1 MDSPILSSSILL
13 ENQEANFLLSLE
25 PSELN
30 EKEHFENDKSNPKD
44 MIEGLTSKIFDET
57 TVKKS
62 YIGNYIYTDNFEENS
77 ISNDFIYSTAIESIS
92 QNISH
97 LRKKLNSYDLYKPA
111 RDMIYKA
118 KQIETVIEQTYNYD
132 KKLKEQMI
140 EENYYLQKVIYS
152 WRRVAGDGNCF
163 YRSVVFAW
171 LEYLVFNKKI
181 NVLKIIISN
190 LYTKFDPNYENTK
203 RLPYN
208 VRKYFISKERN
219 IAIIILNIIIDILN
233 EQQINDN
240 KKIKNAYSIL
250 IKAFNFSTFDT
261 TMIFYLRYILYEFIL
276 ENQDKCFSK
285 DFEVLLGNLLPQ
297 QYETED
303 GQFKFDNYFNEDL
316 LKFYTCAEKLAVYL
330 TPFVIKVD
338 LKVIFYDFGKDCDI
352 ETKLFQSNL
361 KNRDVIYV
369 LFRKAHYDIC
379 YSEDYFNRFNEFLN
393 IYKNFKEN
401 LYVLKQNDVEQF
413 KKNSHLFDI
422 EGSRIFNRKLYYKK
436 IKEGKKEK
444 KIENKNENKIE
455 TTIEN
460 KIDNKPE
467 EIIDFTTRLALIK
480 NQIDNHESCFKC
492 GKLIPQSDLNKFNIK
507 LPCNCK
513 LILCNEDCE
522 NNYLKEFGS
531 LIESFPLL
539 EKGYN
544 IKCPKCQK
552 DFSLNELIEFSN
564 SINNQFLNESMKK
577 KLNMLFNEYCMTC
590 LCPLKDKMKY
600 SIICK
605 QDIKNNI
612 IGQKKFIH
620 YYCQNCNEKKGSN
633 CRICQNYHYKVVKK

>member
-13 ENQEANFLLSLE
+13 ENQDANFLLSLE
-25 PSELN
+25 PIESN
-30 EKEHFENDKSNPKD
+30 ENENSNPKD

-62 YIGNYIYTDNFEENS
+62 TIGNYLYTENFEEQS
-77 ISNDFIYSTAIESIS
+77 ISNDFIYSSAIDSVS

-97 LRKKLNSYDLYKPA
+97 LKKKLNEYHLNKPA
-111 RDMIYKA
+111 RDMIYRA

-132 KKLKEQMI
+132 KSLKEQMI

-163 YRSVVFAW
+163 YRSVIFAW

-181 NVLKIIISN
+181 NVLKMIICN

-233 EQQINDN
+233 EEQISDN
-240 KKIKNAYSIL
+240 KKIISAYSIL

-297 QYETED
+297 QYETEE
-303 GQFKFDNYFNEDL
+303 GKFKFDNYFNEDL

-379 YSEDYFNRFNEFLN
+379 YSEDYFNRFNEFLK
-393 IYKNFKEN
+393 IYKNFEEN
-401 LYVLKQNDVEQF
+401 IYVLKKNDVEKF
-413 KKNSHLFDI
+413 KKNTNLYDI
-422 EGSRIFNRKLYYKK
+422 EGSRVFNRKLYYKK
-436 IKEGKKEK
+436 IKEGKKVNNN
-444 KIENKNENKIE
+444 ENKNENKVE
-455 TTIEN
+455 
-460 KIDNKPE
+460 NKPE
-467 EIIDFTTRLALIK
+467 EIIDFNTRLAAIK
-480 NQIDNHESCFKC
+480 NQIDSHESCFKC
-492 GKLIPQSDLNKFNIK
+492 GKFIPKSDLNKFNIK
-507 LPCNCK
+507 LPCNCI
-513 LILCNEDCE
+513 LILCNENCE
-522 NNYLKEFGS
+522 NNYFKEFGS

-552 DFSLNELIEFSN
+552 DFSLNELIEFSL
-564 SINNQFLNESMKK
+564 SINNQFLKESLKK

-590 LCPLKDKMKY
+590 LCPLKDKKKY

-605 QDIKNNI
+605 QDIKNDI

-620 YYCQNCNEKKGSN
+620 YYCQNCYDKKGSN
-633 CRICQNYHYKVVKK
+633 CKICQNYHYKIVKK

>member
-13 ENQEANFLLSLE
+13 ENPEANFLLSLE
-25 PSELN
+25 PNELN
-30 EKEHFENDKSNPKD
+30 EKENSENEKSNPKD

-62 YIGNYIYTDNFEENS
+62 IIGNYLHTENFEEKS
-77 ISNDFIYSTAIESIS
+77 ISNDFIYNTAIESIC
-92 QNISH
+92 QNIS
-97 LRKKLNSYDLYKPA
+97 LLKKKLNNYDLYKPA

-118 KQIETVIEQTYNYD
+118 KKIETVIEQTYNYD
-132 KKLKEQMI
+132 RQLKEQMI

-163 YRSVVFAW
+163 YRSVIFAW

-181 NVLKIIISN
+181 NVFKIIISN
-190 LYTKFDPNYENTK
+190 LYTKFDPNYVNTK
-203 RLPYN
+203 RLPPN
-208 VRKYFISKERN
+208 IRKYFISKERN

-233 EQQINDN
+233 DNQISDS

-276 ENQDKCFSK
+276 ENEDKCFSK

-297 QYETED
+297 QYETEE
-303 GQFKFDNYFNEDL
+303 GKFKFDNYFNEDL

-379 YSEDYFNRFNEFLN
+379 YSQDYFNRFNEFLN
-393 IYKNFKEN
+393 LYKNFNDNCYILKEN
-401 LYVLKQNDVEQF
+401 DIEKF
-413 KKNSHLFDI
+413 KKKSNLFDI

-436 IKEGKKEK
+436 INEVKKEDK
-444 KIENKNENKIE
+444 VENKIE
-455 TTIEN
+455 MKIE
-460 KIDNKPE
+460 NKPE
-467 EIIDFTTRLALIK
+467 EIIDFSTRLAAMK
-480 NQIDNHESCFKC
+480 NQIDSHESCFKC
-492 GKLIPQSDLNKFNIK
+492 SKLIPKSDFNKFNIK
-507 LPCNCK
+507 FPCNCK
-513 LILCNEDCE
+513 LLFCNEECE

-531 LIESFPLL
+531 LIENFPLL
-539 EKGYN
+539 EKDYN
-544 IKCPKCQK
+544 INCPKCQK
-552 DFSLNELIEFSN
+552 SFTLNELIEFSK
-564 SINNQFLNESMKK
+564 SVNNQFLKESLKK
-577 KLNMLFNEYCMTC
+577 KLKMLFNDYCMTC
-590 LCPLKDKMKY
+590 LCSLKNKKKY
-600 SIICK
+600 RIICK
-605 QDIKNNI
+605 QDIMNDI
-612 IGQKKFIH
+612 IDEKKFIH
-620 YYCQNCNEKKGSN
+620 YYCENCNEKKGSN
-633 CRICQNYHYKVVKK
+633 CKICQNYHYKVVNKY